1 MASPQRVILWVVL
14 SIIAVVVLVVLILWL
29 WAIVTGGKYM

>member
-1 MASPQRVILWVVL
+1 MKAKQVILWIVL
-14 SIIAVVVLVVLILWL
+14 SIILGVVLVAGILWV